1 MNEIFKCQK
10 KFNTNLD
17 QTKQSVVID
26 IGPLKRYTQQKSA
39 KQMKEVRKV

>member
-1 MNEIFKCQK
+1 MKFLNARK